1 MEWLVTIIEY
11 IKSKEFFKLLRDI
24 FILLTI
30 IFLVANIIVA
40 FGYGSQPNTSLI
52 ALNLIIFSLAIAF
65 HAGIIAIKSDEKMKS
80 IANADFT
87 ELVERF
93 FDFKENL
100 KIKFNRNDII
110 RWHTNLKKAN
120 DLIQYIK
127 DEEDEEMQDKIRA
140 IKFPITFLIKDFPW
154 ESKQLLEYDTEQIQN
169 FIKDA
174 IKFGFVNEDEVKKY
188 IKK

>member
-1 MEWLVTIIEY
+1 MEWLVTIIEF
-11 IKSKEFFKLLRDI
+11 IKSKKFFKLLREI

-30 IFLVANIIVA
+30 IFLVVNIIVA

-52 ALNLIIFSLAIAF
+52 ALNLILFSLAIAF

-80 IANADFT
+80 IVNADFT

-120 DLIQYIK
+120 DLIKYIK
-127 DEEDEEMQDKIRA
+127 DEEDEEIQDKIRA

-154 ESKQLLEYDTEQIQN
+154 ESKQLLEYDIEQIQN

-174 IKFGFVNEDEVKKY
+174 VKFGFVNEDEVKKY
-188 IKK
+188 MKQ

>member
-1 MEWLVTIIEY
+1 MNWLVTIMEY
-11 IKSKEFFKLLRDI
+11 IKSKEFFKLLRKI

-30 IFLVANIIVA
+30 IFLGVNIIVA
-40 FGYGSQPNTSLI
+40 FGYAQPDTSLI
-52 ALNLIIFSLAIAF
+52 ALNLILLTLSIAF
-65 HAGIIAIKSDEKMKS
+65 HAGIIAIESDEKMRS

-110 RWHTNLKKAN
+110 RWHINLKKAN

-127 DEEDEEMQDKIRA
+127 NDEDEEIQDKIRA

-154 ESKQLLEYDTEQIQN
+154 ESKQLLEYDTDQIQD

-174 IKFGFVNEDEVKKY
+174 IKFGFVDEDEVKKY